1 MFEGQEPSG
10 GERVDE
16 ENPPD
21 ELQEAVRGRGAAGS
35 GAAAGTD
42 KIGEDAVKEQTT
54 VRAPDEDAGA
64 GGETEDR
71 PGA

>member
-1 MFEGQEPSG
+1 MVEGNAPREG
-10 GERVDE
+10 ARVDE
-16 ENPPD
+16 EDPP
-21 ELQEAVRGRGAAGS
+21 ESLEEAVRGRGAD
-35 GAAAGTD
+35 AAAGTD
-42 KIGEDAVKEQTT
+42 KIGEDAVKEQTA